1 MEKFSVYN
9 TTRERSINMAQPNEG
24 SLGALYHPLQG
35 EQLENPYPFYA
46 RARREEPIFF
56 SPDLGTWV
64 VTRYDDVLTI
74 LSQPDVFSSKD
85 ALRPVVRFSPA
96 VFAEL
101 SKGYPFVPNVVD
113 SDGKE
118 HTRFRNAVSKA
129 FAPKRIKQLEPFIK
143 EVVTSLVDSFIHDH
157 KAELISQFA
166 YPLPLEVALFLIGVP
181 KEDMAATKK
190 LSDRTSMLV
199 NFPLSEELQVEYARD
214 FVRFQHYFIQLVNER
229 RRVPREDLI
238 SDLLATPPG
247 EPPFDDTQLVN
258 VLISM
263 VIAGHETT
271 AQLIGNGLVLLLE
284 QPERWQTLCA
294 HPERIPQAIE
304 EILRY
309 DSPVHAFFRTT
320 TQEVTVGGIKF
331 SPETLLMVVFG
342 SANRDETQFPQADQ
356 FDMQRSPNRHVAFGY
371 GIHFCVGAPLA
382 RKQGQIA
389 LETLCQRLPNLRLA
403 PQQTLSH
410 APGLRQRGFQRIEV
424 VW

>member
-1 MEKFSVYN
+1 MVQ
-9 TTRERSINMAQPNEG
+9 TNEG
-24 SLGALYHPLQG
+24 SLGALYHPLHG
-35 EQLENPYPFYA
+35 EQLENPYPFYE

-56 SPDLGTWV
+56 SHDLDTWV
-64 VTRYDDVLTI
+64 VTRYDDI
-74 LSQPDVFSSKD
+74 LAILNQPDVFSSKD
-85 ALRPVVRFSPA
+85 ALRPVVRLSPA
-96 VFAEL
+96 VFPEL
-101 SKGYPFVPNVVD
+101 SQGYPVVPNVVD

-118 HTRFRNAVSKA
+118 HTRFRNAVGKA
-129 FAPKRIKQLEPFIK
+129 FVPKRIKQLEPFIK
-143 EVVTSLVDSFIHDH
+143 EIVTSLIDGFIHDH
-157 KAELISQFA
+157 KAELISQVA

-190 LSDRTSMLV
+190 LSDRASMLF
-199 NFPLSEELQVEYARD
+199 NSPLPEEQQVECARD

-229 RRVPREDLI
+229 RSAPKEDLI
-238 SDLLATPPG
+238 SDLLETPPG
-247 EPPFDDTQLVN
+247 EKPFDDTQFANL
-258 VLISM
+258 LISM

-271 AQLIGNGLVLLLE
+271 TQLIGNGLALLLE
-284 QPERWQTLCA
+284 HHERWQTLCA

-320 TQEVTVGGIKF
+320 TREVTVGGIKF
-331 SPETLLMVVFG
+331 PPETMLMVVFG
-342 SANRDETQFPQADQ
+342 SANRDGTQFPQADQ
-356 FDMQRSPNRHVAFGY
+356 FDMQRSPNRHLAFGY
-371 GIHFCVGAPLA
+371 GIHFCVGAFLA

-410 APGLRQRGFQRIEV
+410 SPGLRQRGYKRLDV